1 MFHTKD
7 CSCGSSAPSCPTLV
21 TTTSWPWYSS
31 LVVPRAIST
40 GKDPTLSLSPGPAD
54 LIRLPENRQ
63 IAVRHASQ
71 AIKPSPISCLR
82 LLIQHLVDSLDLRDL
97 ALKLSSSLVPNALLG
112 DTATLSVHEGR
123 VAIIQGQYSARSV
136 GTVDLRGGIKVL
148 HNIAMVLLRNR
159 HTIDKGS
166 SANLRLSC
174 SKVHDQSRNQLGLVG
189 VCERG
194 PG

>member
-1 MFHTKD
+1 MFHTKGY
-7 CSCGSSAPSCPTLV
+7 SCGSSAPGCPTLI
-21 TTTSWPWYSS
+21 TSTSWPWYSS
-31 LVVPRAIST
+31 LVVSRAIFT
-40 GKDPTLSLSPGPAD
+40 GKDSTLSLSSGPAD
-54 LIRLPENRQ
+54 LISLPENRQ
-63 IAVRHASQ
+63 IAVRYASQ

-97 ALKLSSSLVPNALLG
+97 ALELGSGLVPNALLG
-112 DTATLSVHEGR
+112 DTATLSVHERR
-123 VAIIQGQYSARSV
+123 VPIIQGQYSARSL
-136 GTVDLRGGIKVL
+136 GTVDLRGGVKVL
-148 HNIAMVLLRNR
+148 HNISMVLLRNR

-166 SANLRLSC
+166 STNLRLSC